1 MNSTNKARSENRYIA
16 YLQCNGVLLFVA
28 ELVRRL
34 SSRARALFYRR
45 IFLDKVGSVGGA
57 SYIRGLS
64 CIQIDNGFC
73 SGRNLWLEAVVNYNG
88 VKFLPL
94 IQIGKNVKL
103 SNDVHISAINKIIIS
118 DDVLIGSRVYIGD
131 HNHGQY
137 LKAEMAISAIPPAK
151 RALISKGEI
160 RIGKNVWISDGVV
173 ITGGVSIDEGAVIGA
188 NSVVT
193 KDVPRNAIVAGVPGR
208 VIRLYDN

>member
-1 MNSTNKARSENRYIA
+1 
-16 YLQCNGVLLFVA
+16 
-28 ELVRRL
+28 
-34 SSRARALFYRR
+34 
-45 IFLDKVGSVGGA
+45 
-57 SYIRGLS
+57 
-64 CIQIDNGFC
+64 
-73 SGRNLWLEAVVNYNG
+73 LEAVVNYNG